1 MVVNIAQAPRGDM
14 LLIIRKNVICGNTE
28 DEVMSM
34 SETVVHQVGSDSKQL
49 DRSFFLI

>member
-28 DEVMSM
+28 DEVMSSM

-49 DRSFFLI
+49 DRSW